1 MKGIAAFTIACFL
14 IALSPSTRSEEKGRI
29 PPVPAFGDGEYRL
42 GPGDVIEVFVWKEPD
57 LSTTAVVRPDGK
69 ISLPLLNEFEAQ
81 NRTVAQLQKE
91 VSNNLRKYLSEPV
104 VTVILKEVNAPRIS
118 VLGNVRKPDVYK
130 IRNKV
135 SVLDAIAL
143 AGGFNEYAKR
153 NKVIVIRTTA
163 TGAQRYKL
171 NVKKLLEDPGAGIF
185 FLNEND
191 TVYVE

>member
-1 MKGIAAFTIACFL
+1 MKVKALITIACFL
-14 IALSPSTRSEEKGRI
+14 ITLIPSTLAEVKGRLLQTQ
-29 PPVPAFGDGEYRL
+29 AFGDGEYRL

-57 LSTTAVVRPDGK
+57 LTTTAMVRPDGK
-69 ISLPLLNEFEAQ
+69 ISLPLLNELEAT

-91 VSNNLRKYLSEPV
+91 VSNSLSKYLAEPV
-104 VTVILKEVNAPRIS
+104 VTIILKEVNAPRIS

-143 AGGFNEYAKR
+143 AGGFNDYAR
-153 NKVIVIRTTA
+153 RERVIVIRTTA
-163 TGAQRYKL
+163 SGAQKYKL
-171 NVKKLLEDPGAGIF
+171 NIKKLLEDPGAGIF
-185 FLNEND
+185 YLSEND

>member
-1 MKGIAAFTIACFL
+1 MKGTAIFAIACFL
-14 IALSPSTRSEEKGRI
+14 ITLSPSTRADDTDRAS
-29 PPVPAFGDGEYRL
+29 PARTFGDGEYRL

-57 LSTTAVVRPDGK
+57 LTTTAVVRPDGR

-91 VSNNLRKYLSEPV
+91 VSTNLRKYLSDPV
-104 VTVILKEVNAPRIS
+104 VTVIVKEVNAPRIS

-130 IRNKV
+130 IQNKL

-153 NKVIVIRTTA
+153 NKVTVIRTTA
-163 TGAQRYKL
+163 SGTQRIKL
-171 NVKKLLEDPGAGIF
+171 NVKKLLEDPTAEIF
-185 FLNEND
+185 YLSEYD
-191 TVYVE
+191 TIYVE

>member
-1 MKGIAAFTIACFL
+1 MKSNAILIVACFL
-14 IALSPSTRSEEKGRI
+14 ITLAPSMRAQEKGS
-29 PPVPAFGDGEYRL
+29 VSKAPAFGDGEYRL

-57 LSTTAVVRPDGK
+57 LTTTAPVRPDGK

-81 NRTVAQLQKE
+81 NRTVAQLQME
-91 VSNNLRKYLSEPV
+91 VSTNLRKYLAEPV

-130 IRNKV
+130 IHTQV

-143 AGGFNEYAKR
+143 AGGFNDYAKR

-163 TGAQRYKL
+163 SGTQRFKL
-171 NVKKLLEDPGAGIF
+171 NVKKLLEDPNPGIF
-185 FLNEND
+185 YLSQND
-191 TVYVE
+191 TIYVE

>member
-1 MKGIAAFTIACFL
+1 MKGTAIFIIASFL
-14 IALSPSTRSEEKGRI
+14 IALSPASRSEDKGRSAQ
-29 PPVPAFGDGEYRL
+29 VKAFGDGEYRL
-42 GPGDVIEVFVWKEPD
+42 GPGDVIEVFVWKEVD
-57 LSTTAVVRPDGK
+57 LTTTAVVRPDGK

-81 NRTVAQLQKE
+81 NRTVAELQKE
-91 VSNNLRKYLSEPV
+91 VTANLRKYLSEPV

-143 AGGFNEYAKR
+143 AGGFNEYANR

-163 TGAQRYKL
+163 SGAQRFNL
-171 NVKKLLEDPGAGIF
+171 NVKKLLENPGTGIF
-185 FLNEND
+185 YLNEND

>member
-1 MKGIAAFTIACFL
+1 MKGKAIFIIACFL
-14 IALSPSTRSEEKGRI
+14 ITLSPATRAQDKGRI
-29 PPVPAFGDGEYRL
+29 SQAPAFGDGEYRL

-57 LSTTAVVRPDGK
+57 LTTTAVVRPDGK

-91 VSNNLRKYLSEPV
+91 VSDKLRKYLAEPM

-143 AGGFNEYAKR
+143 AGGFNDYAKR

-163 TGAQRYKL
+163 SGTQRFKL

-185 FLNEND
+185 YLNEND
-191 TVYVE
+191 IIYVE